1 MDRKGGSFLKNTP
14 IGAMAEPDDLEV
26 AQIWKKFSSRGGSR
40 RDWDNLM
47 LKPEWPDQA
56 VSWIAFDDEDHSAKM
71 SSVFETYLQRGDMVE
86 YVVRNQRGDST
97 GEALGRVEAV
107 RAAKGHFALK
117 LVHLATSDSL
127 FDTWAIEH
135 FNSNEDFEVHFC
147 RKDAGLC
154 QIKPFSKRAAFFHTD
169 TFRLMPFW
177 MGVKLPYAREAV
189 LTELSVLV
197 TAWIEQEAGGAAGSQ
212 KPPADG
218 LEEPEL
224 EVEEN
229 PLDEAE
235 APTYGGAAEA
245 GGSKPPARARKKL
258 VEQTTSSKAGP
269 PEKRAPERR
278 PVVEGDREA
287 KGHAL
292 AASRALTKRSPE
304 MVRRAEASP
313 PQRSKQLQSGPSRPK
328 VELKGRREGASWM
341 DQVGDYKDDS
351 SVAGRDVDRRGP
363 GGGPPGGGGPGKPG
377 DSSDDEDEK
386 KPKKTKKK
394 KSKDTSSSSS
404 SRKRKVRASHL
415 VPLEK
420 KKKRKKPSDDGDDSS
435 SSGRGGK
442 KKKGSDKKKPKK
454 EKASDKQRKKKK
466 RRKDSSGERSSNS
479 RSTDTDEDL
488 YGKDAQRYQSL
499 LQKAKRRP
507 GKLLKKGLEQMSQYL
522 AARVGE
528 TEDVAESWRDQRVG
542 AYLSQVLFTQHPP
555 KEIGVRNVRE
565 LITLGECIDLLM
577 SNELPRLGDVLMQ
590 RLKAVEA
597 SLSEGWAVASQQEL
611 IPGPR
616 ATLTAPAEKS
626 FAAKQALQHQKL
638 EDLLKKRRS
647 G

>member
-1 MDRKGGSFLKNTP
+1 
-14 IGAMAEPDDLEV
+14 MAEQDDPEAVEV
-26 AQIWKKFSSRGGSR
+26 WKKFSSRGGSR

-47 LKPEWPDQA
+47 LKPEWTDQM
-56 VSWIAFDDEDHSAKM
+56 VSWISFDDEDHAAKLATIFD
-71 SSVFETYLQRGDMVE
+71 SHLQRGDMVE
-86 YVVRNQRGDST
+86 YVVRNQRGDAT

-107 RAAKGHFALK
+107 RTAKGHFALK
-117 LVHLATSDSL
+117 LVHLSGCDSL
-127 FDTWAIEH
+127 FDAWAVEH
-135 FNSNEDFEVHFC
+135 FNTNEDFEVHFC
-147 RKDAGLC
+147 KKDAAVC
-154 QIKPFSKRAAFFHTD
+154 QIKPFSRKVAFFHTD

-177 MGVKLPYAREAV
+177 MGLKVPYAREAV

-197 TAWIEQEAGGAAGSQ
+197 MAWIEQESGDGTVPREKQGE
-212 KPPADG
+212 G

-224 EVEEN
+224 DFGDE
-229 PLDEAE
+229 PLDDGK
-235 APTYGGAAEA
+235 APTYGGAVEA
-245 GGSKPPARARKKL
+245 GGSKAPARERRK
-258 VEQTTSSKAGP
+258 VEHTLSSKAAP
-269 PEKRAPERR
+269 PEKKVPDKKPA
-278 PVVEGDREA
+278 VVGDKEA

-292 AASRALTKRSPE
+292 AASKALTRKSPE
-304 MVRRAEASP
+304 LVRRTEGSP
-313 PQRSKQLQSGPSRPK
+313 PRRPKGFQAGPSRPK
-328 VELKGRREGASWM
+328 VDLRGRNEGTNWM
-341 DQVGDYKDDS
+341 DQVGAYKDDS
-351 SVAGRDVDRRGP
+351 SVAGRDGDRRGH

-377 DSSDDEDEK
+377 DSSDDDDDD
-386 KPKKTKKK
+386 KKK
-394 KSKDTSSSSS
+394 EKRPRKRKSKDTSSSSP
-404 SRKRKVRASHL
+404 SRRKKVRASHL

-435 SSGRGGK
+435 SSGKGGK
-442 KKKGSDKKKPKK
+442 KKKGPDKKKSKK
-454 EKASDKQRKKKK
+454 EKAGDKQRKKKK
-466 RRKDSSGERSSNS
+466 KRKGSSGGRSSS
-479 RSTDTDEDL
+479 SESTDTDEDL

-499 LQKAKRRP
+499 LQKAKKRP

-528 TEDVAESWRDQRVG
+528 TDDVAESWRDQRVG

-555 KEIGVRNVRE
+555 REIGVRNVRE

-638 EDLLKKRRS
+638 EDLLKKKKS